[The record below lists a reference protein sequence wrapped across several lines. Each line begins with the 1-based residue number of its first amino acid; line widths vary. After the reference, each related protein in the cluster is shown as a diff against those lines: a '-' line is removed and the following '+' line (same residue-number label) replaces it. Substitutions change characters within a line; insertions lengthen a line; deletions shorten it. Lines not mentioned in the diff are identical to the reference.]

1 MKIFKIKSL
10 MMRIWITFT
19 TTSIIIILCI
29 SLLYLFNF
37 KTFDENIHMKDMKV
51 VHEMLLKSNNFK
63 EPVRFDK
70 LRNLKMV
77 KSFVVNINNRNEITY
92 LNNLPNNM
100 PPLRQEVKNGK
111 NKAIPTYKENG
122 NQRKTVEPR
131 DNERP
136 ENNKDVQ
143 WMVSYTKHLKIEKE
157 FKSYHNNK
165 KYLIIM
171 SPIKN
176 SHKEKLCLVTYMPYF
191 TDNRFLY
198 YAIVIGFIFI
208 VIAFFTSKFVAVYI
222 SKPLKKL
229 ENYTK
234 EIADKNWV
242 EPIKISS
249 DDEIGKLARSMNIMQ
264 KKLKYADENE
274 KIFLQSISHSLKTTV
289 MVIMSHAQAI
299 IDGVYIDSP
308 ERTAEIIKD
317 ESIGLEKKVKQILY
331 LNTLEYTLENNL
343 ESEKN
348 KSMDLR
354 DVVSDMVDKFKVVS
368 DDIKWELETSS
379 SIIFANEEKIKV
391 CLENILDNALRYAE
405 SIIKIKLKK
414 EGDFAVVEIY
424 DDGKHIDEDSIKLI
438 FNHMYK
444 DKTGNFGLG
453 LAISKKII
461 DFYNGTIE
469 AVNREKGV
477 SFIIKHPLL

>member
-242 EPIKISS
+242 E
-249 DDEIGKLARSMNIMQ
+249 
-264 KKLKYADENE
+264 
-274 KIFLQSISHSLKTTV
+274 
-289 MVIMSHAQAI
+289 
-299 IDGVYIDSP
+299 
-308 ERTAEIIKD
+308 
-317 ESIGLEKKVKQILY
+317 
-331 LNTLEYTLENNL
+331 
-343 ESEKN
+343 
-348 KSMDLR
+348 
-354 DVVSDMVDKFKVVS
+354 
-368 DDIKWELETSS
+368 
-379 SIIFANEEKIKV
+379 
-391 CLENILDNALRYAE
+391 
-405 SIIKIKLKK
+405 
-414 EGDFAVVEIY
+414 
-424 DDGKHIDEDSIKLI
+424 
-438 FNHMYK
+438 
-444 DKTGNFGLG
+444 
-453 LAISKKII
+453 
-461 DFYNGTIE
+461 
-469 AVNREKGV
+469 
-477 SFIIKHPLL
+477 

>member
-1 MKIFKIKSL
+1 MTI
-10 MMRIWITFT
+10 RIWLIFTF
-19 TTSIIIILCI
+19 IIIIIIFLI
-29 SLLYLFNF
+29 SLLYLYSFRYIDKN
-37 KTFDENIHMKDMKV
+37 NHIKDMKAY
-51 VHEMLLKSNNFK
+51 HDIILKDDDFNHPPDFTK
-63 EPVRFDK
+63 M
-70 LRNLKMV
+70 RNLINV
-77 KSFVVNINNRNEITY
+77 ENFIVNFNH
-92 LNNLPNNM
+92 
-100 PPLRQEVKNGK
+100 G
-111 NKAIPTYKENG
+111 
-122 NQRKTVEPR
+122 
-131 DNERP
+131 
-136 ENNKDVQ
+136 
-143 WMVSYTKHLKIEKE
+143 EKE
-157 FKSYHNNK
+157 IQYVNNPTNNSLPMNGSPGAKRIDWISSFAKNIKSETQFRAYYDK
-165 KYLIIM
+165 VEYLIII

-176 SHKEKLCLVTYMPYF
+176 TDSLKSYFVTYMPYYV
-191 TDNRFLY
+191 DNKFLY
-198 YAIVIGFIFI
+198 EVILIGMIFI
-208 VIAFFTSKFVAVYI
+208 IIAFITSKLVATYI

-229 ENYTK
+229 ENYTR

-242 EPIKISS
+242 EPIKI
-249 DDEIGKLARSMNIMQ
+249 DNDEEIGKLARSMNIMQ

-317 ESIGLEKKVKQILY
+317 ESIGLEKKIKQILY

-379 SIIFANEEKIKV
+379 CIIFANEEKIKV

-405 SIIKIKLKK
+405 SIIKIRL
-414 EGDFAVVEIY
+414 ERNDNFAVMEIY

-477 SFIIKHPLL
+477 SFIIKHPLLRCNSN